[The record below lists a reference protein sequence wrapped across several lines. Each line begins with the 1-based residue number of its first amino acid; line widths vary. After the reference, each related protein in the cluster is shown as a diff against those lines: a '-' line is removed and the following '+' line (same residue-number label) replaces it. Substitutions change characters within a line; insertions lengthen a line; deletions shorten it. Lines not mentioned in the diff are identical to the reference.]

1 MTKFQQEVAVL
12 MICNAILF
20 SEFKT
25 NWLGLALIV
34 CTTVFVVQMWRGNNA
49 NS

>member
-1 MTKFQQEVAVL
+1 MNKFQQEVAVL

-25 NWLGLALIV
+25 NWLGLVLIV
-34 CTTVFVVQMWRGNNA
+34 WTTVFFIQMSRGNNA

>member
-1 MTKFQQEVAVL
+1 MNKFQQEVAVL

-34 CTTVFVVQMWRGNNA
+34 WTTVFVVQMWRGNNA